1 MVMVRTLLDKS
12 DVFTSRD
19 VISAEGLAIIA
30 GMLLSTAGTNQH
42 CQTDVDGP
50 ALTVMMQ
57 VSIYTKMYT
66 AFSYT
71 KICILRHLVLRR
83 AMLTPFSLLNGPV
96 RVAVITAKGRV

>member
-1 MVMVRTLLDKS
+1 MVMVKPFLDKS

-57 VSIYTKMYT
+57 VGI
-66 AFSYT
+66 
-71 KICILRHLVLRR
+71 ILRLIC
-83 AMLTPFSLLNGPV
+83 
-96 RVAVITAKGRV
+96 RVY

>member
-1 MVMVRTLLDKS
+1 MVTPLLDKS

-57 VSIYTKMYT
+57 VSIYTKMY
-66 AFSYT
+66 
-71 KICILRHLVLRR
+71 ILRHLVTRR
-83 AMLTPFSLLNGPV
+83 AMLTPFSLLNGPGA
-96 RVAVITAKGRV
+96 RGGDHS

>member
-1 MVMVRTLLDKS
+1 MVTPLLDKS

-66 AFSYT
+66 TAFSSTKMYT
-71 KICILRHLVLRR
+71 T
-83 AMLTPFSLLNGPV
+83 AFSSTKSHANTFFPV
-96 RVAVITAKGRV
+96 KWTGARGGDHS